1 MAVGYDDL
9 GSHSQPR
16 LSQLWAGGAAQMAG
30 PPGTLRGP
38 SGRASALGRC
48 MTHEHV
54 QRETLVSSLREGLVT
69 TFFKVSL
76 SPSDHLGDK
85 IVLGVLL
92 AHAMPAREALTS
104 TPLLGLVRASWQTL
118 RRVTVIPAWQMGS
131 PRATELPKR
140 PQRGRDPVGPGPAPS
155 DCLTG
160 APPARPCSLVAGT
173 TCVSRQVWLW
183 G

>member
-9 GSHSQPR
+9 GSHSQLR
-16 LSQLWAGGAAQMAG
+16 LSQLWACGAAQMAG
-30 PPGTLRGP
+30 PPGP

-54 QRETLVSSLREGLVT
+54 ERETLVSSLREGLVT

-85 IVLGVLL
+85 IVLGVPL
-92 AHAMPAREALTS
+92 ARAMPAREALTS
-104 TPLLGLVRASWQTL
+104 TPLPGLVCASWQTL
-118 RRVTVIPAWQMGS
+118 RKVTVIPAWQMGS
-131 PRATELPKR
+131 PRVTELPKR
-140 PQRGRDPVGPGPAPS
+140 PQRGRDPVGPGPVPS
-155 DCLTG
+155 DLQR
-160 APPARPCSLVAGT
+160 APPARPCRLVAGT